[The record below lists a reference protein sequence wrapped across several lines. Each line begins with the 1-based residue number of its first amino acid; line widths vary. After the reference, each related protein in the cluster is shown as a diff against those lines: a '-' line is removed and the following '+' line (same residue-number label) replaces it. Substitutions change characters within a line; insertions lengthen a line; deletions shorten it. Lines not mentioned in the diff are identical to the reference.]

1 MTMRGIWVLLAVG
14 GWCVS
19 CAGAGAP
26 LPQTVSALPV
36 EMPPPVESVES
47 IPEFLYACPDGFQFS
62 ARIEPRLGGKAW
74 LLLPDRT
81 LELQPDVVASG
92 AKYAAEGVIFW
103 AWGEEARLE
112 LDGVEHHDCLMQNS

>member
-1 MTMRGIWVLLAVG
+1 MRGIWVLVVMG
-14 GWCVS
+14 GWCAGCV
-19 CAGAGAP
+19 GAGAP

-36 EMPPPVESVES
+36 ETPPPVERAE
-47 IPEFLYACPDGFQFS
+47 PPADFLYACPDGFRFS

-92 AKYAAEGVIFW
+92 AKYAAEGIIFW
-103 AWGEEARLE
+103 IWGEEARLE
-112 LDGVEHHDCLMQNS
+112 LDGAEHQDCRMENS